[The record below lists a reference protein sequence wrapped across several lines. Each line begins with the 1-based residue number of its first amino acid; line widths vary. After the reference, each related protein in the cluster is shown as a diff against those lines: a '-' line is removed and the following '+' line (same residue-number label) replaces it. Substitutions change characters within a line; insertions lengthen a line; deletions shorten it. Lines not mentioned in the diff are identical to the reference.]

1 MRTTLK
7 IAHLA
12 APRHPLR
19 SMEDQIDQAIAD
31 NASVTLAMI
40 DARGRAGLAARDGH
54 TLLSRNLA
62 LGVQLGQL
70 RGDTVS
76 LHDDCVEFLKENFS
90 LERMYGDQWDC
101 PKQAVTG
108 A

>member
-1 MRTTLK
+1 MRNNLK
-7 IAHLA
+7 VAHLA

-19 SMEDQIDQAIAD
+19 ALEDQIDGAIAD
-31 NASVTLAMI
+31 NASVTLAML
-40 DARGRAGLAARDGH
+40 DARKRAGLAAAQGH
-54 TLLSRNLA
+54 ILLKRNLD

-76 LHDDCVEFLKENFS
+76 LHADCLTFLQANADAE
-90 LERMYGDQWDC
+90 EMYGDQWDC
-101 PKQAVTG
+101 PKTVTG